1 MMWPLLRFWT
11 YTPWGWAAA
20 VVWNCSEL
28 LGVRCPFAP
37 TLFGWIMG
45 SKGVKKDG

>member
-1 MMWPLLRFWT
+1 MWPLLRFWT

-45 SKGVKKDG
+45 SKGVRKDG